1 MINRLS
7 LWPFYLVIMCYTTAV
22 IFLCIVA
29 ANENNK
35 DLLEVM
41 AAVGSYVTSV
51 FIGLV
56 LLTVTAHWDLLSALL
71 VFQHSMG
78 PS

>member
-22 IFLCIVA
+22 IFLCIAA
-29 ANENNK
+29 ANEGNGG
-35 DLLEVM
+35 LLKVM
-41 AAVGSYVTSV
+41 GAVGSCITAE
-51 FIGLV
+51 FIRLV
-56 LLTVTAHWDLLSALL
+56 LLTVTIHWDLLSALL